1 MMTVMNTPSAHD
13 VPMANTRLVAPKD
26 AVCVQQAL
34 LMTTPIQPHL
44 VPLVRQALRQEK
56 RMWDLVYLVKL
67 DSTQAIWQPSAPTA
81 QLAHQMAT
89 LTRPHLA
96 QTAKLALLQQRVI
109 RGPVQNAQLGS
120 SQMHRQLRV
129 LIAMLGRVITTHSP
143 TRHVHRVWLA
153 STPSLV
159 SLARATDVLL
169 VVTVLCQVA
178 RVWISVMPVWQ
189 DHTQTTALR
198 RVLSVLGVLQISTAI
213 LRRSAS
219 SAPLAR
225 ILAAVT
231 PSATCVLQVR

>member
-34 LMTTPIQPHL
+34 LMTTPIQPHP

-96 QTAKLALLQQRVI
+96 QTAKLALLQQRSGDAAEGGQPAGQPSQPSQHAPRSRPVP
-109 RGPVQNAQLGS
+109 RG
-120 SQMHRQLRV
+120 
-129 LIAMLGRVITTHSP
+129 
-143 TRHVHRVWLA
+143 
-153 STPSLV
+153 
-159 SLARATDVLL
+159 
-169 VVTVLCQVA
+169 
-178 RVWISVMPVWQ
+178 
-189 DHTQTTALR
+189 
-198 RVLSVLGVLQISTAI
+198 
-213 LRRSAS
+213 
-219 SAPLAR
+219 
-225 ILAAVT
+225 
-231 PSATCVLQVR
+231 